1 MVKTR
6 TGSLTTSTSTRPTQM
21 ELTAEVKAYLDK
33 HFALL
38 PTKDDI
44 KSLKDEVVL
53 LITEKL
59 QEQEE
64 KISALE
70 ERIDKL
76 EASNA
81 VLESHVAHLCKS
93 HENQEQYSRRLCLRI
108 DGIELP
114 QKGVNESGEEVL
126 GKVKKVFDE
135 LEVDVPD
142 TVIDRAHRIG
152 PKSKN
157 RDGKLRQQVIVRL
170 TTWRHRTAIYRA
182 RKKAKSPVKIRLDL
196 TKPRLDL
203 LISANDILKDYKGDY
218 YAFADV
224 NCRTRA
230 NIRGKFSFFD
240 TIEELKEL
248 INNAEHS
255 NS

>member
-1 MVKTR
+1 
-6 TGSLTTSTSTRPTQM
+6 M

-70 ERIDKL
+70 ERIDEL
-76 EASNA
+76 EASHA
-81 VLESHVAHLCKS
+81 VLESHVTHLRKS

-126 GKVKKVFDE
+126 GKVKEIFDE

-142 TVIDRAHRIG
+142 MVIDRAHRK
-152 PKSKN
+152 PK
-157 RDGKLRQQVIVRL
+157 I
-170 TTWRHRTAIYRA
+170 
-182 RKKAKSPVKIRLDL
+182 
-196 TKPRLDL
+196 L
-203 LISANDILKDYKGDY
+203 L
-218 YAFADV
+218 
-224 NCRTRA
+224 
-230 NIRGKFSFFD
+230 
-240 TIEELKEL
+240 
-248 INNAEHS
+248 
-255 NS
+255 